1 MSRFVDAIITYRI
14 LRKLTT
20 PFNETDAFK
29 QGIIDDKGKILK
41 RWNDLNTVDERDA
54 YTLLDRLVWRLK
66 RIIEK
71 VPYENKKTV
80 SFAAALALIKEHHGA
95 DVDPL
100 PSDFEHRLTMI
111 NEQSEYDLQSE
122 MFMVENYLAGRG
134 LDGALV
140 RSFRAHLEEETPVNA
155 VGAGFT
161 NQANP
166 AGNPNLAG
174 PDSMLGKLRRRKKQN
189 DR

>member
-20 PFNETDAFK
+20 PFNETEAFK
-29 QGIIDDKGKILK
+29 LGIIDDKGKILK
-41 RWNDLNTVDERDA
+41 RWNDLNTVPERDA

-80 SFAAALALIKEHHGA
+80 SFAAALALIKEHCAA
-95 DVDPL
+95 DHEPL
-100 PSDFEHRLTMI
+100 PSNFEQRLLMI
-111 NEQSEYDLQSE
+111 NEEAEYQLHAEILQ
-122 MFMVENYLAGRG
+122 VENYLAGRG
-134 LDGALV
+134 IEGQAV

-174 PDSMLGKLRRRKKQN
+174 PDILMGKLQRRKKRN
-189 DR
+189 VR

>member
-20 PFNETDAFK
+20 PFEETDAYK
-29 QGIIDDKGKILK
+29 LGIIDKTGKILK
-41 RWNDLNTVDERDA
+41 RWNDLTTVEERDA

-71 VPYENKKTV
+71 VPYENKKVV
-80 SFAAALALIKEHHGA
+80 SFAAALALIKEHQNA
-95 DVDPL
+95 ENEPL
-100 PSDFEHRLTMI
+100 PSNFEQRLLTI
-111 NEQSEYDLQSE
+111 NESRELDLEAEIVQ
-122 MFMVENYLAGRG
+122 VENYLAGRS
-134 LDGALV
+134 LDGAAV
-140 RSFRAHLEEETPVNA
+140 RSFKAFMEEVPANA

-166 AGNPNLAG
+166 AGNPHLAG
-174 PDSMLGKLRRRKKQN
+174 ADKLLGKLQRRKKQN